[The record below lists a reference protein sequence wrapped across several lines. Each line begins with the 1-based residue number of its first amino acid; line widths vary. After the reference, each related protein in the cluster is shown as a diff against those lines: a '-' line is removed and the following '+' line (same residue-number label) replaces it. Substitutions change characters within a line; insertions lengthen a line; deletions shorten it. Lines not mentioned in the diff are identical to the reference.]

1 MKQTKLIVIAAILLS
16 TLFWSC
22 KDSTELTNVIPSDAI
37 VVIHV
42 DTKSLLT
49 KADYKPLD
57 NKLIKETL
65 EKQKDEGRKRT
76 KAMAEKF
83 EEFLK
88 NPNSSGID
96 LISDCYIYTGNTS
109 SGIIWG
115 MKDAGKFKET
125 LTKSFNLPEEMIKEE
140 DGISS
145 IDLSSMAKV
154 GWTKEKILIIT
165 ASANSMYG
173 LGSDNGP
180 DLMELL
186 TKQLKQTEKESINSN
201 KAFTQFVKDKKDISV
216 FYSYN
221 NVAGLWSNMASQIT
235 GAYDEASASGIAGIF
250 GKLGDQVKG
259 VNVAGF
265 VSFEKGEIVAEN
277 KFYYD
282 TPEDEKRFTELA
294 GKLTHELKGD
304 QIKLLAEKPLLLA
317 SMGVSGEGIYSYLAD
332 LGITQ
337 LFDDIAGS
345 DLQEMGID
353 IKSLISNVEGDITF
367 SLNEVKT
374 VMKKQLYDD
383 YEYESTEPVFSVFA
397 DLKDAKSTWDLIKSK
412 VKESAA
418 KKEMP
423 DSTLVEI
430 DENTYSFNMD
440 DDMKGY
446 AGIKGN
452 TIYITNSETIYKNIT
467 TATDGKND
475 FAALAKGKTSFIFGN
490 LSSLKSK
497 LTDEFK
503 NDAKAAELAAKG
515 FDLLGDYSFVSD
527 KNMQGKGKVVINDDS
542 ANSLAVICKYIDSVI
557 THSIEDMQEY
567 Y

>member
-57 NKLIKETL
+57 NKLIKEAL
-65 EKQKDEGRKRT
+65 EKQKNESGKRS
-76 KAMAEKF
+76 KAMAEKL

-109 SGIIWG
+109 SGVIWG
-115 MKDAGKFKET
+115 MKDAKKFEEL
-125 LTKSFNLPEEMIKEE
+125 LTKNFNLPEEMIQEK

-145 IDLSSMAKV
+145 IDLSGMAKV

-201 KAFTQFVKDKKDISV
+201 KAFTQFVTDKKDISV

-221 NVAGLWSNMASQIT
+221 NVAGLWGNMASQMT
-235 GAYDEASASGIAGIF
+235 GAYDEASTSGIASIF
-250 GKLGDQVKG
+250 GKLSDQVKG

-265 VSFEKGEIVAEN
+265 VSFEKGEITAEN

-282 TPEDEKRFTELA
+282 TPEAEKRFTELA
-294 GKLTHELKGD
+294 GKLTHEIKGD
-304 QIKLLAEKPLLLA
+304 QIKFLVEKPLILA

-337 LFDDIAGS
+337 LFDNIAGS

-353 IKSLISNVEGDITF
+353 VKSLISNVEGDITF

-383 YEYESTEPVFSVFA
+383 YEYEYESTEPVFSVFA
-397 DLKDAKSTWDLIKSK
+397 DLKDAKSTWDFIKSK
-412 VKESAA
+412 VKETAA
-418 KKEMP
+418 KEEMP

-430 DENTYSFNMD
+430 DENTYSFNID
-440 DDMKGY
+440 EDMKGY

-452 TIYITNSETIYKNIT
+452 TIYITNSETVYKNIS

-475 FAALAKGKTSFIFGN
+475 FASLAQGKTSFIFGN

-527 KNMQGKGKVVINDDS
+527 KNMQGKGKVVITDNS

-557 THSIEDMQEY
+557 THAIEEEM
-567 Y
+567 